1 MKFTFPST
9 IFFIIELKFS
19 RFENVSLDKF
29 SIIEFGN
36 IFFISSLIFSIPGP
50 HYTKSYELQF
60 SHLSDNGFL

>member
-1 MKFTFPST
+1 MCFDFGKSYPFAKICVPIIKFTFPST

-36 IFFISSLIFSIPGP
+36 IF
-50 HYTKSYELQF
+50 
-60 SHLSDNGFL
+60 